1 MLEEHGFYRQ
11 MMSIDFDS
19 NFCSYVHDSV
29 P

>member
-11 MMSIDFDS
+11 MKSIYFDT
-19 NFCSYVHDSV
+19 NFCSYVHDVV